1 MTINLLCLSRCYL
14 TISAGKGLDK
24 DDEKKDGRFIRCERY
39 EGSMTRSFYVGD
51 DVKESDIHAS
61 FEDGVL
67 RLTIPKK
74 KEQAKVEETEHY
86 IPIA

>member
-1 MTINLLCLSRCYL
+1 MKTDVQ
-14 TISAGKGLDK
+14 DK
-24 DDEKKDGRFIRCERY
+24 DGNY

-74 KEQAKVEETEHY
+74 EEQAKVEETDHY